1 MTRRR
6 LPVHDSGHHVTVN
19 PSAGLPVGASG
30 EITPMGELEQSRK
43 FTSALARQA
52 GWRGIA
58 ARVAAIMTLL
68 LIAVGIVAGYL
79 ASR

>member
-6 LPVHDSGHHVTVN
+6 LPLHDSGHHITGN
-19 PSAGLPVGASG
+19 PPAGLPAGASG

-52 GWRGIA
+52 GWRRTA
-58 ARVAAIMTLL
+58 ARVAAVMTLL
-68 LIAVGIVAGYL
+68 LIAGGIVAGFL